1 MLVEH
6 DMKVVMGT
14 ADTITV
20 LANGAVLAEGGPDSI
35 RSNAKVQEAYLGSAF
50 AH

>member
-14 ADTITV
+14 ADTIRV
-20 LANGAVLAEGGPDSI
+20 LADGAVLAEGDPGSI
-35 RSNAKVQEAYLGSAF
+35 KRNAKVQEAYLGSTF